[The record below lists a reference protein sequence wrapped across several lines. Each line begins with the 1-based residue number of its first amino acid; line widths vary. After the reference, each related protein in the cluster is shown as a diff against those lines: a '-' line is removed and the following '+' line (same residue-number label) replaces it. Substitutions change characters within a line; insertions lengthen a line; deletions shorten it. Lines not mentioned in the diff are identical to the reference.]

1 MPGGLLDELELRL
14 LNTSMFGSKIGAPS
28 LIGVIACCCYCSIYA
43 SIICWY
49 CYGSVTTTGMGVPR
63 LKLVA
68 RCELVHGDAA
78 GEMPGGGAFYST
90 ENWGLSMFVETK
102 FCGIMVC

>member
-1 MPGGLLDELELRL
+1 
-14 LNTSMFGSKIGAPS
+14 
-28 LIGVIACCCYCSIYA
+28 
-43 SIICWY
+43 
-49 CYGSVTTTGMGVPR
+49 MGVPR

-102 FCGIMVC
+102 FWGIMVC